1 MNWYTLALFAH
12 ILGVIGLF
20 VGLSLGWVSI
30 LRLRRARTVAQV
42 RAETTSSGAQRVLVV
57 VSSLLLLVA
66 GIYMTVTAWDSDPPW
81 ILLSLAALLVMG
93 VLGGGVSGRRLSAI
107 EKAAAVEDGAG
118 AISPALKRR
127 IADPVPLTAMQTAGM
142 IGLGVVF
149 LMTAKP
155 DLIGS
160 LVALAVALVLGVV
173 PALFW
178 RRPAEAG
185 AALMEKAAPGA

>member
-20 VGLSLGWVSI
+20 VGLSFTLASA

-42 RAETTSSGAQRVLVV
+42 RAETTFGGAQRVLIVA
-57 VSSLLLLVA
+57 SSLLLLAA

-81 ILLSLAALLVMG
+81 ILVSLAALLVMG

-107 EKAAAVEDGAG
+107 EKAAAAEDEAG
-118 AISPALKRR
+118 SISPALKRQL
-127 IADPVPLTAMQTAGM
+127 ADPVLLTAMQTTGM

-160 LVALAVALVLGVV
+160 LIALAAALVLGVV
-173 PALFW
+173 SALFW
-178 RRPAEAG
+178 RRPAEAR
-185 AALMEKAAPGA
+185 ALVEKAAPGA